1 MLPGSL
7 EKPTFPL
14 NLLADFAGGGLA
26 CATGILLALIEREK
40 SGRGQVV
47 NTDMVCILF
56 FCETE
61 SSPFIHRLGIW
72 RPLCVL
78 VPPPSAQFKVTA
90 FQPRTWS

>member
-47 NTDMVCILF
+47 NTDMVCI
-56 FCETE
+56 
-61 SSPFIHRLGIW
+61 
-72 RPLCVL
+72 
-78 VPPPSAQFKVTA
+78 
-90 FQPRTWS
+90 